1 MSWAELHGRSEQL
14 AEAAHEA
21 ARAGNTPRAA
31 ELFADAARLEADALG
46 ELGSDKP
53 RTYGITAISAVA
65 LWYKAGDLQEA
76 ERLAY
81 AAASARHL
89 PPFAADELR
98 ALLQTIWNEAA
109 QREAG
114 VSFAPGQVLVS
125 VKGGEVVRGGAP
137 LDLIVEKAQAVQNI
151 FYRTVEYVRNM
162 PLRKK
167 GPPSRELQE
176 RCRPWLFQSVPGSY
190 QFSVAIQKP
199 RQPDLFGDPFPE
211 PSVLTE
217 TFLNILRNASELPDQ
232 GLSTVITKEDYRQT
246 FLKMARNLSPSG
258 KSFSRL
264 EIQGAGD
271 RRPLVL
277 SPETRQAISATLRG
291 PKRAAAPAP
300 VDEEVSIS
308 GVLRALN
315 LDEDW
320 LEVTSGG
327 EHHRLVSVGET
338 VDDVIGPM
346 VNHGVIVR
354 ARRGKRGALTFIDI
368 EPDE

>member
-1 MSWAELHGRSEQL
+1 MSWAELHTRSERL

-21 ARAGNTPRAA
+21 ARAADNKRAA
-31 ELFADAARLEADALG
+31 ELFSEAARLEAGALH
-46 ELGSDKP
+46 ELSADKS
-53 RTYGITAISAVA
+53 RTYGITAVSAVA
-65 LWYKAGDLQEA
+65 LWYKAGDLIEA

-81 AAASARHL
+81 VAAAARHL

-125 VKGGEVVRGGAP
+125 VKGGEIVRGGAP
-137 LDLIVEKAQAVQNI
+137 LDLIVEKAQAIQSI

-162 PLRKK
+162 PLRTK

-190 QFSVAIQKP
+190 QFSVAVQKA

-211 PSVLTE
+211 PSVLTG
-217 TFLNILRNASELPDQ
+217 TFLGILRNASELPDQ
-232 GLSTVITKEDYRQT
+232 GLSALVTKEDYRLT
-246 FLKMARNLSPSG
+246 FLKMARNLAPSG
-258 KSFSRL
+258 KAFSRL
-264 EIQGAGD
+264 EIQGGGD
-271 RRPLVL
+271 RRPVVL
-277 SPETRQAISATLRG
+277 SPETRRMISAALRG
-291 PKRAAAPAP
+291 PKEGAALAP
-300 VDEEVSIS
+300 DEEQVSIS
-308 GVLRALN
+308 GVLRALD
-315 LDEDW
+315 LDKDW
-320 LEVTSGG
+320 LEVTSDG
-327 EHHRLVSVGET
+327 EHHRVVNVGET

-346 VNHGVIVR
+346 VNHDVIVR
-354 ARRGKRGALTFIDI
+354 ASRGKRGLTFIDI

>member
-1 MSWAELHGRSEQL
+1 L
-14 AEAAHEA
+14 AEAAHDA
-21 ARAGNTPRAA
+21 ARAGDSQRAA
-31 ELFADAARLEADALG
+31 DLFSQAASLEADALR
-46 ELGSDKP
+46 ELSTDKP
-53 RTYGITAISAVA
+53 RTYGITAVSAVA
-65 LWYKAGDLQEA
+65 LRYKAGDLKEA

-81 AAASARHL
+81 VAAAAKHL

-137 LDLIVEKAQAVQNI
+137 LDLIVEKAQAVQSI
-151 FYRTVEYVRNM
+151 FYRTVEYVRHI

-199 RQPDLFGDPFPE
+199 RQADLFEDPFPE

-217 TFLNILRNASELPDQ
+217 TFLSILRNVSELPDQ
-232 GLSTVITKEDYRQT
+232 GLSAVITKEDYRQT

-258 KSFSRL
+258 KAFSRL

-271 RRPLVL
+271 RRPVVL
-277 SPETRQAISATLRG
+277 SPETRRLISATLRG
-291 PKRAAAPAP
+291 PDKTAAHEPEE
-300 VDEEVSIS
+300 EEVTIS
-308 GVLRALN
+308 GVLRALD
-315 LDEDW
+315 LDNDW
-320 LEVTSGG
+320 LEVTSDGAHQRVVG
-327 EHHRLVSVGET
+327 VGET

-346 VNHGVIVR
+346 VNHDVVVR
-354 ARRGKRGALTFIDI
+354 ARRGKRGLTFIDI

>member
-1 MSWAELHGRSEQL
+1 M

-21 ARAGNTPRAA
+21 ARAGDSQRAA
-31 ELFADAARLEADALG
+31 DLFSEAARLESDALR
-46 ELGSDKP
+46 ELSSDKP
-53 RTYGITAISAVA
+53 RTYGITAVSAVA
-65 LWYKAGDLQEA
+65 LWYKAGDLKEA
-76 ERLAY
+76 ENLAY
-81 AAASARHL
+81 VAGATQHL

-98 ALLQTIWNEAA
+98 ALLQAIWNETA

-137 LDLIVEKAQAVQNI
+137 LDLIVEKAQAVQSM
-151 FYRTVEYVRNM
+151 FYRTVEYVRDM

-199 RQPDLFGDPFPE
+199 RQSDLFGDPFPE
-211 PSVLTE
+211 PTVLTE

-232 GLSTVITKEDYRQT
+232 GLSGVVTNEEYRQT
-246 FLKMARNLSPSG
+246 FLKMTRNLSPSG
-258 KSFSRL
+258 KAFSRL

-271 RRPLVL
+271 RRPVVL
-277 SPETRQAISATLRG
+277 SPETRRMISGTLRG
-291 PKRAAAPAP
+291 PERAAMPALEA
-300 VDEEVSIS
+300 EEITIS
-308 GVLRALN
+308 GVLRALD
-315 LDEDW
+315 LDNDW

-327 EHHRLVSVGET
+327 VHHRIEKVGET
-338 VDDVIGPM
+338 VDDLIGPM
-346 VNHGVIVR
+346 VNHDVIVR
-354 ARRGKRGALTFIDI
+354 ARRGRRGALTFIDI